1 MLHIKKYAVLICILL
16 SVSLLLIATI
26 LYPGGSIADK
36 DTIGF
41 CWTKNFISNLFA
53 AKAINGADNPS
64 QFWAITGMVFHSLGY
79 GIFFVNMSKKITHP
93 HSSSVLKIIGFA
105 NVFFS
110 VLIVTPW
117 HDVMVTLSSTL
128 FLMGLFYI
136 TVFIFKTK
144 RHLFKL
150 ACIIC
155 LLVFYYTLFLYGCGN
170 WGLLAILQK
179 VATISSMG
187 LVIALEYFT
196 RREDFEQI
204 IKINS
209 DK

>member
-1 MLHIKKYAVLICILL
+1 MSVTYVKMLHIKKYAVLVCILF

-36 DTIGF
+36 DAIGF

-53 AKAINGADNPS
+53 AKAINGVDNPS

-110 VLIVTPW
+110 ALIATPW

-144 RHLFKL
+144 LHVFKL
-150 ACIIC
+150 ACIVC
-155 LLVFYYTLFLYGCGN
+155 LLLFYYTLFLYGSGN
-170 WGLLAILQK
+170 WGLLAIMQK

-196 RREDFEQI
+196 RREDFE
-204 IKINS
+204 
-209 DK
+209 